1 MDPKRFKPKNSAPDM
16 DPYRVLGVDRQA
28 TDAEIKRAY
37 FQGVRRYPPE
47 KDPEKFREIRTAY
60 EHLRDPKKRA
70 MVDLFLLQPPPPM
83 PNRRRP
89 KYDLSVHQEDLIA
102 LAVDILSM
110 PMEEDFQGA

>member
-1 MDPKRFKPKNSAPDM
+1 LGWQAWIPAEYQFWLAIGLYGLSGSLVVWV
-16 DPYRVLGVDRQA
+16 VLGWVAKNVARQ
-28 TDAEIKRAY
+28 DEIDT
-37 FQGVRRYPPE
+37 E
-47 KDPEKFREIRTAY
+47 LRTAY